1 MLRTPATPSL
11 IRSPVPVAI
20 GHAARLHSMPTGIRF
35 AGAVHT
41 LSALES
47 GRTSTLALILELSLI
62 NPTERRHPRLAVS
75 PLAALGFSA
84 WRSPLFKELIM
95 PALESFPVT
104 ARMENQNPS
113 KRDRSQLGGVGDR
126 RLEL

>member
-1 MLRTPATPSL
+1 MPRDRDMLRTPATPSL
-11 IRSPVPVAI
+11 IRSLVPVAI

-62 NPTERRHPRLAVS
+62 NPTERRHPPFGSLAF
-75 PLAALGFSA
+75 GGTRFFS
-84 WRSPLFKELIM
+84 LEE
-95 PALESFPVT
+95 PAF
-104 ARMENQNPS
+104 
-113 KRDRSQLGGVGDR
+113 
-126 RLEL
+126 